1 MEWEKETRRT
11 KDAQGKTM
19 QRSRHKTQQKQMSR
33 NYNNDHLS
41 VLPSSQ
47 QEKIMYSMHEQE
59 QNAVKGNV

>member
-19 QRSRHKTQQKQMSR
+19 QRSRHKTTKANEQKLQQR
-33 NYNNDHLS
+33 
-41 VLPSSQ
+41 SSLCAPIFTAR
-47 QEKIMYSMHEQE
+47 KIMYSMHEQE